1 VLIAE
6 EAEERLGDEEAAFI
20 STRRGALTL
29 VLLCSVQFLDLLDAS
44 IVNVALPSIRRDL
57 DFSEQTLQWVL
68 SGYLLTYGGFL
79 LLGGRAADLL
89 GRRRI
94 VVAGTTVFGISSLV
108 GGLATSAGTLVA
120 ARLVQ
125 GVGAAMMTPAALS
138 ILTTTF
144 REGRDRN
151 KALGAWGAMAGLS
164 SAAGVLFG
172 GLLADGPGWRWVL
185 LVNVPVCIVV
195 IVGSFRL
202 FSGERRTAQLS
213 NFDSLGAVLGT
224 GGMLLLVYAIVE
236 APNVGWGATRTIAG
250 LAGAAVVLAAFA
262 INELRSPNPLFP
274 FSIFRIKGVAAA
286 DATQLIAL
294 AGFYSTFFFV
304 TLYMQN
310 VLGYS
315 PIEAGVAYL
324 PATVAVAAA
333 AALSSQ
339 LFARTGT
346 RPVIVAGALLGAAG
360 IFHVSRIPVDGSY
373 VSDLLPGL
381 LVMSVGL
388 GAVFVGVITAANAG
402 VPPDKAGLAASLIS
416 ASQQLGAAL
425 GLAIFTAIATSR
437 TSDLLGSASPPD
449 QLAALT
455 SGYRYA
461 LTASA
466 AFVLGAAVIATRAG
480 EMPPRSNDR
489 NGSAVSVPSRNQ
501 RSAEDV
507 A

>member
-1 VLIAE
+1 MSVVDE
-6 EAEERLGDEEAAFI
+6 VHERAGDEEGSFL

-44 IVNVALPSIRRDL
+44 IVNVALPSIRNDL
-57 DFSEQTLQWVL
+57 DFSQQSLQWVL

-94 VVAGTTVFGISSLV
+94 LVAGTTLFGVCSLV
-108 GGLATSAGTLVA
+108 GGLATSAGMLVG
-120 ARLVQ
+120 ARLAQ

-164 SAAGVLFG
+164 SAAGVFFG
-172 GLLADGPGWRWVL
+172 GLLSDGPGWRWVL
-185 LVNVPVCIVV
+185 LVNVPVCVAV
-195 IVGSFRL
+195 IAASFRL
-202 FSGERRTAQLS
+202 FSGERPAARQG

-224 GGMLLLVYAIVE
+224 GGMLLLVYTIVE
-236 APNVGWGATRTIAG
+236 APNVGWGATRTILG
-250 LAGAAVVLAAFA
+250 LVGAAVVLVAFA
-262 INELRSPNPLFP
+262 INEVRSANPLFP
-274 FSIFRIKGVAAA
+274 FSIFRIKGLAAA

-310 VLGYS
+310 VLGFS
-315 PIEAGVAYL
+315 PIEAGAAYL
-324 PATVAVAAA
+324 PATVAVAVSAA
-333 AALSSQ
+333 VSSQ
-339 LFARTGT
+339 LFGRIGT

-360 IFHVSRIPVDGSY
+360 IFYVSRIPVDGSF
-373 VSDLLPGL
+373 VTDLLPGL

-416 ASQQLGAAL
+416 ASQQVGAAL
-425 GLAIFTAIATSR
+425 GLAIFSAIATSR
-437 TSDLLGSASPPD
+437 TSDLLSGPSPVDEPT
-449 QLAALT
+449 ALT

-461 LTASA
+461 LVASA
-466 AFVLGAAVIATRAG
+466 VFVLGAAVIALRAG
-480 EMPPRSNDR
+480 SMPERRDRASSPR
-489 NGSAVSVPSRNQ
+489 GGV
-501 RSAEDV
+501 
-507 A
+507 